1 MTDKNTGNRGL
12 SPKEEAYAQARASGK
27 SGIEA
32 ALSCGYSPGS
42 RKGAGVQAAR
52 LNARPHIRERIAVL
66 LGSEGVDD
74 ARAEHIR
81 ELETLREMA
90 KVKGHSAVAVR
101 AQELLGRARGVGGD
115 EHTVNMAVHT
125 PLADVSSSDL
135 RAALASV
142 ISQNSSLADLLGD
155 QSAAFKQSDQAD
167 QTKPDEGKAIH

>member
-1 MTDKNTGNRGL
+1 
-12 SPKEEAYAQARASGK
+12 
-27 SGIEA
+27 
-32 ALSCGYSPGS
+32 
-42 RKGAGVQAAR
+42 
-52 LNARPHIRERIAVL
+52 L

-115 EHTVNMAVHT
+115 EHTVNMSVHT
-125 PLADVSSSDL
+125 PLSDVSSSDL

-155 QSAAFKQSDQAD
+155 QSAAFKQPDPDDGSD
-167 QTKPDEGKAIH
+167 PDEGKALH